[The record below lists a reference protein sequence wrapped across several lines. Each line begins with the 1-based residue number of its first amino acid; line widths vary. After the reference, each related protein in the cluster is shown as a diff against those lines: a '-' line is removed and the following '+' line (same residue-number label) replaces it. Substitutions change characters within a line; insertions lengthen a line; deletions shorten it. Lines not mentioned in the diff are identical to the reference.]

1 MRVFDMKLLTPLSIG
16 KLTLKNRI
24 VMPAMATNFG
34 NVDGSV
40 SDRLID
46 YYVARAEGGL
56 GLVIVEFTAVSFEG
70 RFTQNQLRVDSDR
83 FIPGFAKLVDAVH
96 RAGARI
102 VLQLHHS
109 GRRSP
114 RNVTMTQAIAPSA
127 VPVFPGAP
135 VPREMTT
142 DEIVYVRDA
151 FISGAVRAKSAGFD
165 GVEIH
170 ATHGYLLAQFLSPM
184 ANRRIDDY
192 GGKPEKRARLPLE
205 ILRGIKKAAGGDFP
219 VIVKMTGDEYTPGGI
234 EIGEALVHAAL
245 FEKEGADALCVSG
258 SAGSMMAVSPKAPG
272 IRSTSPPVYIERACY
287 AHLAAQV
294 KRQVSIPVM
303 AIGRINDPDV
313 AEFLLAEGKA
323 DFVAV
328 GRGHIA
334 DPTFASKCGEKRGSL
349 CFCIGCLQGCIEK
362 SVQWSNTGITCAV
375 NPKVGREKEATGIRA
390 PFPKKVAV
398 IGGGPAG
405 MQAAAI
411 LAERGHRVTLFERG
425 EKLGGNVLTAS
436 EPPGKG
442 ETLNLIRYLSQRL
455 EKSGAE
461 ICLRTVADAD
471 RIRREKPAAVVLCC
485 GAEPLRLNVPGVE
498 SAKVVT
504 AEEVL
509 TGKRAIQKPGRAVVL
524 GGGLVGCETALYLV
538 AKGWKVTVVEMM
550 EDIGM
555 DVGPII
561 KFYLRRELEESGVD
575 IRVRNYVCEFREGNA
590 VCRLQDG
597 ENYTYDADLAVL
609 AVGYQAD
616 IKLFEEIRALVQDTY
631 VVGDALQPRRI
642 LEAMRESFDI
652 AQVI

>member
-1 MRVFDMKLLTPLSIG
+1 MKLLTPIPVG

-34 NVDGSV
+34 HVDGGV
-40 SDRLID
+40 SDRLSD
-46 YYVARAEGGL
+46 YYAARAKGGL
-56 GLVIVEFTAVSFEG
+56 GLIIIEFTAVSFEG
-70 RFTQNQLRVDSDR
+70 RFTQNQLRIDSDR
-83 FIPGFAKLVDAVH
+83 FIPGYAKLADAVH
-96 RAGARI
+96 KAGARI
-102 VLQLHHS
+102 FLQLQHS

-114 RNVTMTQAIAPSA
+114 RNVIMTQAIAPSA
-127 VPVFPGAP
+127 IPFIPEAP
-135 VPREMTT
+135 IPREMTI
-142 DEIVYVRDA
+142 DEIAYVRDA
-151 FISGAVRAKSAGFD
+151 FISGAIRAKKAGFD

-184 ANRRIDDY
+184 SNTRTDDY
-192 GGKPEKRARLPLE
+192 GGTPEKRARLPLD
-205 ILRGIKKAAGGDFP
+205 ILRGIKAETGGDFP

-234 EIGEALVHAAL
+234 EIGEALIHAAL

-258 SAGSMMAVSPKAPG
+258 SAGTIMGYSQNAPG
-272 IRSTSPPVYIERACY
+272 TRGTCPPIYIERACY
-287 AHLAAQV
+287 VHLAAEV
-294 KRQVSIPVM
+294 KRHVSIPVM

-313 AEFLLAEGKA
+313 AESILVEGKA

-334 DPTFASKCGEKRGSL
+334 DPSFAAKCEGKRGDL
-349 CFCIGCLQGCIEK
+349 CYCIGCLQGCIEK
-362 SVQWSNTGITCAV
+362 SVLWSNSGITCAV
-375 NPKVGREKEATGIRA
+375 NPKVGREAQATGVGA
-390 PFPKKVAV
+390 EVSKKVAV

-411 LAERGHRVTLFERG
+411 LAERGHRVTLFERSD
-425 EKLGGNVLTAS
+425 KLGGNVLVAS

-442 ETLNLIRYLSQRL
+442 ETLNLIRHLSQRL
-455 EKSGAE
+455 ERSGAAV
-461 ICLRTVADAD
+461 CLNTIADAD
-471 RIRREKPAAVVLCC
+471 RIRRERPDAVVISC
-485 GAEPLRLNVPGVE
+485 GARPRRLNVPGIE

-509 TGKRAIQKPGRAVVL
+509 TGKAPIKNPGRAVVL
-524 GGGLVGCETALYLV
+524 GGGLVGIETALYL
-538 AKGWKVTVVEMM
+538 AKGGWKVTVVEMM

-561 KFYLRRELEESGVD
+561 KFYLKLELKAAGVD
-575 IRVRNYVCEFREGNA
+575 VRVRNYVCELQDGSA
-590 VCRLQDG
+590 VCRLEDG
-597 ENYTYDADLAVL
+597 KDCTYDADLAVL
-609 AVGYQAD
+609 AVGYVSEN
-616 IKLFEEIRALVQDTY
+616 KLFEEIRSLVRDTY